1 MVTTCMT
8 VSNDLGRSKN
18 VEENNNNNNS
28 TRKKKGRNLSSFL
41 DCLRRRPGFVL
52 LLLPAALLASL
63 YAVSSEEDYD
73 FDPRYL
79 FYNNDDDNE
88 RDLDSKGKRKRNIF
102 EEEVREYFSFFFFP
116 SLPSISDVGQVSSV
130 EPEVSDTVQETF
142 RPIHPSL
149 REEGKV
155 REMLVHATVDQDHP
169 SEERHHRPL
178 LGSRN
183 RELFPSQV
191 LLVGRVQRRETTEET
206 QQEQQRRYLDRVSVF
221 LFARVERNAKQ
232 VTRT

>member
-18 VEENNNNNNS
+18 VEENNNS

-102 EEEVREYFSFFFFP
+102 EEEVREYFSFFFSF
-116 SLPSISDVGQVSSV
+116 LPSISDVGQVSSV

-169 SEERHHRPL
+169 SEERHHRPF
-178 LGSRN
+178 LGSRS